1 MVFLISRLPHFPI
14 RVRFPPSALPGHAL
28 FPMPQAKPSPLS
40 GTDLAVAAA
49 RLAEGKQA
57 EDILVLD
64 LRGLSNIADFFVICS
79 ANSPPHLN
87 AIVREVGTRLKV
99 EHGVAAY
106 GQEGRSGS
114 LWAVL
119 DFIDVVVH
127 VLHRGKREFYA
138 LEALWSDAPQVEW
151 QAAGLPKP

>member
-1 MVFLISRLPHFPI
+1 
-14 RVRFPPSALPGHAL
+14 
-28 FPMPQAKPSPLS
+28 MPKAKPSPLS
-40 GTDLAVAAA
+40 GIDLAVAAA
-49 RLAEGKQA
+49 RLADEKQA
-57 EDILVLD
+57 EDIVVLD
-64 LRGLSNIADFFVICS
+64 LRGLSNIADFFVIGS

-99 EHGVAAY
+99 DRGVAAY
-106 GQEGRSGS
+106 GQEGSADS

-127 VLHRGKREFYA
+127 VLHRGKRDFYA

-151 QAAGLPKP
+151 QASEIPKP